1 MSIIYLLSR
10 KDYGLAKSMPR
21 AARMFVFIFVLSVVD
36 HSSIGT
42 PQSEQGKGDR
52 ATCFLDEVHHPQA
65 GKIAD
70 ATVFIAVVGSDGTLA
85 SEGTGFR
92 RQR

>member
-21 AARMFVFIFVLSVVD
+21 AARMSVFLFVLSVAD

-42 PQSEQGKGDR
+42 PQSEQGNR
-52 ATCFLDEVHHPQA
+52 WV
-65 GKIAD
+65 
-70 ATVFIAVVGSDGTLA
+70 
-85 SEGTGFR
+85 
-92 RQR
+92 